1 MFIHTRDMKMA
12 MEEILGAA
20 NWLYNHVW
28 LSDMAI
34 ALLGL
39 FVFSSSISKLRN
51 KHGPMLWP
59 VLGIV
64 PTVLLHIHKVHEWA
78 TNSFRG
84 TNGTFRYRGMWLGKA
99 YGMVTVDP
107 VKIQYVLKTNF
118 KNFPKGKYYRERFQ
132 DLLGHGIFNV
142 DDEAWKQQRRIATSE
157 MHTSRFMEFSMSCI
171 TELVHQKL
179 LKVVDHVVASGE
191 SIDLQQVLLRF
202 TFDNICMAA
211 FGVDPGCLDVS
222 LPEVPFATA
231 FEHATEL
238 TLFRFL
244 VPPFVWK
251 PMRYFGV
258 GFEKRLKESIRT
270 VHEFAEKTVENR
282 RIEYKKLGDLND
294 WSDLISRLVQR
305 EDGNNPGDEIL
316 KSPNFLRDFCTSFI
330 LAGRDT
336 SSVGL
341 AWFFWLVSKKP
352 DVELKILDEI
362 KRILSL
368 RSEPSKGEIVFTV
381 EELKQMVY
389 LQAAISEALRLYPPV
404 PIDFKETLED
414 DIFPDGT
421 VVKKGSRILY
431 CIFSM
436 ARMES
441 IWGEDC
447 AEFKPERWIKDGK
460 YFGGENINQQF
471 KYVVF
476 NGGPRLCPGK
486 SFAYMQMKM
495 VVASVL
501 LRYSIKV
508 VEGHEVVPKMTTTLY
523 MRNGLLVK
531 FKPRGGF
538 GRL

>member
-1 MFIHTRDMKMA
+1 MKMP
-12 MEEILGAA
+12 MEGFLTVT
-20 NWLYNHVW
+20 NWLYNHIW
-28 LSDMAI
+28 PSDMVI

-39 FVFSSSISKLRN
+39 FVFSSSLSKMRN
-51 KHGPMLWP
+51 KGPMLWP
-59 VLGIV
+59 VLGII
-64 PTVLLHIHKVHEWA
+64 PTVLLHIHKVHEWM

-84 TNGTFRYRGMWLGKA
+84 TTGTFSYRGMWLGKA
-99 YGMVTVDP
+99 HGIVTVDP
-107 VKIQYVLKTNF
+107 VKIQYILKTNF

-132 DLLGHGIFNV
+132 DLLGHGIFNA
-142 DDEAWKQQRRIATSE
+142 DDDLWRQLRRVATSE
-157 MHTSRFMEFSMSCI
+157 MHTGRFVEYSMKCI
-171 TELVHQKL
+171 TELVHHKL
-179 LKVVDHVVASGE
+179 LKVVDYVVTTGDC
-191 SIDLQQVLLRF
+191 IDLQEVLLRF

-211 FGVDPGCLDVS
+211 FGVDPGCLDEN

-231 FEHATEL
+231 FENATEL
-238 TLFRFL
+238 TLYRFL

-251 PMRYFGV
+251 PMSYFGV
-258 GFEKRLKESIRT
+258 GFEKRLQEAVKI

-282 RIEYKKLGDLND
+282 RIQYKKLGDLND
-294 WSDLISRLVQR
+294 WSDLMSRLVQR
-305 EDGNNPGDEIL
+305 EEGNSPGDEIL
-316 KSPNFLRDFCTSFI
+316 KSKNFLRDFCTSFI

-341 AWFFWLVSKKP
+341 AWFFWLVSKRP
-352 DVELKILDEI
+352 DVESKILNEI
-362 KRILSL
+362 KDILSR
-368 RSEPSKGEIVFTV
+368 RSESNKEELDVIFTV

-404 PIDFKETLED
+404 PIDFKEALND
-414 DIFPDGT
+414 DVFPDGT
-421 VVKKGSRILY
+421 IVKKGSRVLY

-441 IWGEDC
+441 IWGKDC
-447 AEFKPERWIKDGK
+447 TEFKPERWIKDGK
-460 YFGGENINQQF
+460 YFAGENTHQF
-471 KYVVF
+471 KYVAF

-495 VVASVL
+495 IVASVL

-531 FKPRGGF
+531 FKRRGGF

>member
-1 MFIHTRDMKMA
+1 MKMA
-12 MEEILGAA
+12 TGIMLEEILGAA

-28 LSDMAI
+28 LSDMLI

-39 FVFSSSISKLRN
+39 FVFSSSLSKIRT
-51 KHGPMLWP
+51 KGPMLWP
-59 VLGIV
+59 VLGII
-64 PTVLLHIHKVHEWA
+64 PTVLLHIHKIHEWA
-78 TNSFRG
+78 TSCFQEATG
-84 TNGTFRYRGMWLGKA
+84 GTFSYRGMWLGKA

-107 VKIQYVLKTNF
+107 VKIQYILKTNF

-132 DLLGHGIFNV
+132 DLLGHGIFNA
-142 DDEAWKQQRRIATSE
+142 DDESWKQQRRIATSE
-157 MHTSRFMEFSMSCI
+157 MHTARFVDYSMKCV

-179 LKVVDHVVASGE
+179 LKVVDCVVAAGE
-191 SIDLQQVLLRF
+191 SIDLQEVLLRF

-222 LPEVPFATA
+222 LPQVPFATA
-231 FEHATEL
+231 FELATEL
-238 TLFRFL
+238 TLYRFL
-244 VPPFVWK
+244 APPFVWK

-258 GFEKRLKESIRT
+258 GFEKRLKDSVRT

-282 RIEYKKLGDLND
+282 RIQHRKLGDLND
-294 WSDLISRLVQR
+294 WSDLMSRLIQR
-305 EDGNNPGDEIL
+305 EEDGNSPGDEIL

-341 AWFFWLVSKKP
+341 AWFFWLVSKDP
-352 DVELKILDEI
+352 DVETKILNEI
-362 KRILSL
+362 NAILSH
-368 RSEPSKGEIVFTV
+368 RSESNKGGEAVFTV

-389 LQAAISEALRLYPPV
+389 LQAALSEALRLYPPV
-404 PIDFKETLED
+404 PIDFKEALED
-414 DIFPDGT
+414 DVFPDGT

-441 IWGEDC
+441 IWGKDC

-460 YFGGENINQQF
+460 YFAGESSQQF

-486 SFAYMQMKM
+486 SFAYIQMKM

-501 LRYSIKV
+501 LRYSIEV

-523 MRNGLLVK
+523 MRNGLSVK